1 MIIEPKHFEYLVL
14 QCGDISDERHDLDR
28 WKSAYAKRIRAQL
41 DTYVEAIKRVRSRLD
56 AVQGKGRAA
65 TEACAVLDIGGGLG
79 GLHTLVNKAFPE
91 GYSLAVVDG
100 IDDPPVHRNS
110 FLTFNNATVAKDFLA
125 KNGLLGV
132 EYYSSVPSGI
142 KYDFVLSTFAYGFH
156 IHPGNYIDDLKKAVH
171 DQTVLVFDVRR
182 SKKEWLRDFVEAF
195 GPPKVLHSAE
205 KYVRVMFRG

>member
-14 QCGDISDERHDLDR
+14 QCGDIAHESKNLDR
-28 WKSAYAKRIRAQL
+28 WKSAYAARLEAQCATL
-41 DTYVEAIKRVRSRLD
+41 SEGVRTLAGRMGSRKEAP
-56 AVQGKGRAA
+56 
-65 TEACAVLDIGGGLG
+65 AVLDIGGGLG
-79 GLHTLVNKAFPE
+79 GVHTRLNHIFVQ
-91 GYSLAVVDG
+91 GYDLTVIDG

-110 FLTFNNATVAKDFLA
+110 FLTFNNAKVATDFLA
-125 KNGLLGV
+125 KNGLLGAK
-132 EYYSSVPSGI
+132 YYSSIPTGI